1 MSCSRR
7 LFVCTC
13 FYLLAITIGSSYGH
27 KECTQGIKN
36 SSLKCCIGYREI
48 ENMCTECIGFYGE
61 ECSIPCPAGFY
72 GRQCKTPCNCSP
84 YEICNHFVG
93 CKSDFTCGEGHH
105 SVTGNLKWML
115 MIFFICLQGFNLVFC
130 IGYPLRK
137 RKNWIR
143 KMMIRKMGKCR
154 GCFLF
159 SQQKGKTVR
168 NKGHSDS
175 HPMHRS
181 ADYGYVGDGYHQIH
195 FPN

>member
-72 GRQCKTPCNCSP
+72 GRQCKTPCNCSSN
-84 YEICNHFVG
+84 EACNQFVG
-93 CKSDFTCGEGHH
+93 CRSNSTCGEGHH
-105 SVTGNLKWML
+105 SVKGNLKWML

-143 KMMIRKMGKCR
+143 KMMIRKMEKCR